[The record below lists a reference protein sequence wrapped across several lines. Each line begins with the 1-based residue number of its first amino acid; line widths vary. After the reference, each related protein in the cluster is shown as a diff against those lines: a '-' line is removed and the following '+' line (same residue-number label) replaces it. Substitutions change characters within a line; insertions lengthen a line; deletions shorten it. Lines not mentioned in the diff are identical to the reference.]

1 MGTHPIFES
10 DFDCLTVKIQTMT
23 LESTVI
29 CVDNSEYCRNG
40 DYAPTQLLAQRD
52 AINMVARSKLK
63 QNAENTCALLTMAN
77 NGLAATLTSDS
88 AKLHSVLSRVEP
100 GGEMKFGSAVRIAQ
114 LSLKH
119 RMNKHHKQR
128 IIMFICS
135 PIDDEEKD
143 VVKIAKKLKKEKV
156 NIDIISFGEDESNN
170 EKLAVFVNTL
180 NGADGSSSHLVSIP
194 ANTSLSEALRKS
206 PIIDDGASG
215 QAGGAG
221 FGGFEVDEAAD
232 PELAMALRISLEEQR
247 ARQQE
252 TGGQSQDNK
261 PEAEQQSM
269 DQDQQMLQDAL
280 LLSMGGGAPGG
291 GGAAPAE
298 QMDEDPS
305 AGSGNLA
312 AMTEEEQIALA
323 IQMSMAESAPDETM
337 EENTDS
343 QLVTDP
349 AFLQSVLRN
358 LPGVDPDSEAVQ
370 EALGKKDEKKDEKK

>member
-10 DFDCLTVKIQTMT
+10 DFDCLTVKILKMT

-40 DYAPTQLLAQRD
+40 DYAPTRLLAQRD

-119 RMNKHHKQR
+119 RMDKHHKQR

-194 ANTSLSEALRKS
+194 ANTSLSEALRES

-221 FGGFEVDEAAD
+221 FGGFE
-232 PELAMALRISLEEQR
+232 
-247 ARQQE
+247 
-252 TGGQSQDNK
+252 
-261 PEAEQQSM
+261 
-269 DQDQQMLQDAL
+269 
-280 LLSMGGGAPGG
+280 
-291 GGAAPAE
+291 
-298 QMDEDPS
+298 
-305 AGSGNLA
+305 
-312 AMTEEEQIALA
+312 QIALA

-337 EENTDS
+337 EAENTDS

>member
-10 DFDCLTVKIQTMT
+10 DFDCLTEMT

-40 DYAPTQLLAQRD
+40 DYAPTRLLAQRD
-52 AINMVARSKLK
+52 AINMVTRSKLK
-63 QNAENTCALLTMAN
+63 QNAEYTCALFTMAN

-100 GGEMKFGSAVRIAQ
+100 GGEIKFGSAVRIAQ

-135 PIDDEEKD
+135 PIADEERD

-156 NIDIISFGEDESNN
+156 NIDIISFGEYESNN
-170 EKLAVFVNTL
+170 EKLATFINTL
-180 NGADGSSSHLVSIP
+180 SGADGSSSHLVSIP
-194 ANTSLSEALRKS
+194 ANTSLSDALRKS
-206 PIIDDGASG
+206 PIIDDGSSG
-215 QAGGAG
+215 GGGGAG
-221 FGGFEVDEAAD
+221 FGGGFEIDEAAD

-247 ARQQE
+247 ARQQQ
-252 TGGQSQDNK
+252 TGGETQETKKDNSN
-261 PEAEQQSM
+261 EQQAM

-280 LLSMGGGAPGG
+280 LLSMGGGGAPAA
-291 GGAAPAE
+291 AAPEAAME
-298 QMDEDPS
+298 ED
-305 AGSGNLA
+305 GGNLA

-323 IQMSMAESAPDETM
+323 IQMSMAESAAPEEETADAPM
-337 EENTDS
+337 EEATDS

-370 EALGKKDEKKDEKK
+370 EALGKKDE

>member
-1 MGTHPIFES
+1 
-10 DFDCLTVKIQTMT
+10 MT

-29 CVDNSEYCRNG
+29 CVDNSEFCRNG
-40 DYAPTQLLAQRD
+40 DYAPTRLLAQRD
-52 AINMVARSKLK
+52 AINMVTRSKLK

-88 AKLHSVLSRVEP
+88 AKLHSVLARVEP
-100 GGEMKFGSAVRIAQ
+100 GGEVKFGSAVRIAQ

-135 PIDDEEKD
+135 PIADEEKD
-143 VVKIAKKLKKEKV
+143 VIKIAKKLKKEKV
-156 NIDIISFGEDESNN
+156 NIDIISFGEDECNN
-170 EKLAVFVNTL
+170 EKLATFINTL

-194 ANTSLSEALRKS
+194 ANTSLSDALRKS

-215 QAGGAG
+215 AGGGAG
-221 FGGFEVDEAAD
+221 FGGGFEIDEAAD

-252 TGGQSQDNK
+252 TGGESQ
-261 PEAEQQSM
+261 EAKNEGGNEQQSM

-280 LLSMGGGAPGG
+280 LLSMGGAPGG
-291 GGAAPAE
+291 GATAESMEEDTSSAA
-298 QMDEDPS
+298 QN
-305 AGSGNLA
+305 SGGQLA

-323 IQMSMAESAPDETM
+323 IQMSMADSAGPEDTAM
-337 EENTDS
+337 EDAGTDDS

-358 LPGVDPDSEAVQ
+358 LPGVDPDSEAIQ
-370 EALGKKDEKKDEKK
+370 EALGKKDEKKEDEKK